1 MTLSLPLTK
10 PMNELNKQ
18 QRAELHQALLALH
31 EELVKLFENS
41 SDGAQPVSLDEPI
54 GRLSRM
60 DAMQQ
65 QSMVQANRRTAQTRL
80 TRIAAA
86 LRRHA
91 SGEYGLCMECEEQI
105 GYPRLKAQPEAPF
118 CINCQGSREARGV

>member
-1 MTLSLPLTK
+1 MS
-10 PMNELNKQ
+10 ELNEQ
-18 QRAELHQALLALH
+18 QFTELHQALLTLRK
-31 EELVKLFENS
+31 ELQQLLENS

-65 QSMVQANRRTAQTRL
+65 QSMVQANRRTTQTRL
-80 TRIAAA
+80 TRIEAA

-91 SGEYGLCMECEEQI
+91 SGDYGFCVECEEEI
-105 GYPRLKAQPEAPF
+105 GCARLQAQPEAPF
-118 CINCQGSREARGV
+118 CIDCQSNKEMRNA

>member
-1 MTLSLPLTK
+1 MNNLSEQEDE
-10 PMNELNKQ
+10 ELY
-18 QRAELHQALLALH
+18 RALLELR
-31 EELVKLFENS
+31 EELKLLLENS

-65 QSMVQANRRTAQTRL
+65 QSMVQANRRTTQTRL
-80 TRIAAA
+80 TKIESA

-91 SGEYGLCMECEEQI
+91 SDEYGLCVGCEEDI
-105 GYPRLKAQPEAPF
+105 GYARLKAQPEAPF
-118 CINCQGSREARGV
+118 CIDCQSNKETRNA

>member
-1 MTLSLPLTK
+1 MSDLT
-10 PMNELNKQ
+10 EQ
-18 QRAELHQALLALH
+18 QRTELHQALLALRT
-31 EELVKLFENS
+31 ELQQLLENS

-65 QSMVQANRRTAQTRL
+65 QSMVQANRRTTQTRL
-80 TRIAAA
+80 TRIETA

-91 SGEYGLCMECEEQI
+91 NDEYGCCVGCEEEI
-105 GYPRLKAQPEAPF
+105 GYARLKAQPEAPF
-118 CINCQGSREARGV
+118 CIDCQSNKESRNA

>member
-1 MTLSLPLTK
+1 MS
-10 PMNELNKQ
+10 ELNTQ
-18 QRAELHQALLALH
+18 QHEELHQALLVLR
-31 EELVKLFENS
+31 EELRQQLEDS

-80 TRIAAA
+80 TRIEAA
-86 LRRHA
+86 LRRHG
-91 SGEYGLCMECEEQI
+91 SEEYGLCVGCEEEI
-105 GYPRLKAQPEAPF
+105 GYARLKAQPEAPF
-118 CINCQGSREARGV
+118 CIDCQGNRETRGA

>member
-1 MTLSLPLTK
+1 
-10 PMNELNKQ
+10 MNELSVAE
-18 QRAELHQALLALH
+18 RAELHQALLLLH
-31 EELVKLFENS
+31 SELQQQLRDS
-41 SDGAQPVSLDEPI
+41 SDGAQPVSLDAPI

-80 TRIAAA
+80 TRVESA

-91 SGEYGLCMECEEQI
+91 SNEYGACMRCEEEI
-105 GYPRLKAQPEAPF
+105 GYARLKAQPEALF
-118 CINCQGSREARGV
+118 CIDCQSHQETRNA

>member
-1 MTLSLPLTK
+1 
-10 PMNELNKQ
+10 MNELSEQKKQ
-18 QRAELHQALLALH
+18 KLYNELLALRD
-31 EELVKLFENS
+31 ELQKLLADS

-80 TRIAAA
+80 TRIETA
-86 LRRHA
+86 LRRCA
-91 SGEYGLCMECEEQI
+91 NDDYGLCANCEEEI
-105 GYPRLKAQPEAPF
+105 GYARLKAQPEAPF
-118 CINCQGSREARGV
+118 CIDCQSSKETHSR

>member
-1 MTLSLPLTK
+1 
-10 PMNELNKQ
+10 MNELSEQQKQ
-18 QRAELHQALLALH
+18 ELHKELLDLRDELQKLLAD
-31 EELVKLFENS
+31 S

-80 TRIAAA
+80 TRIETA
-86 LRRHA
+86 LRRHE
-91 SGEYGLCMECEEQI
+91 SDEYGLCANCEEEI
-105 GYPRLKAQPEAPF
+105 RYARLKAHPEAPF
-118 CINCQGSREARGV
+118 CIECQSSKETRGA

>member
-1 MTLSLPLTK
+1 MDELS
-10 PMNELNKQ
+10 KQ
-18 QRAELHQALLALH
+18 QCAELHQSLLTLRT
-31 EELVKLFENS
+31 ELQQQLANS

-65 QSMVQANRRTAQTRL
+65 QSMVQANRRTTQMRL
-80 TRIAAA
+80 TRIEAA

-91 SGEYGLCMECEEQI
+91 NDEYGLCMECEEDI
-105 GYPRLKAQPEAPF
+105 GYARMKAQPEAPF
-118 CINCQGSREARGV
+118 CIDCQSNKETRNA

>member
-1 MTLSLPLTK
+1 
-10 PMNELNKQ
+10 MNELSQQ
-18 QRAELHQALLALH
+18 QRTELHQALQDLRD
-31 EELVKLFENS
+31 ELQQLLDDS
-41 SDGAQPVSLDEPI
+41 SAGAQPVSLDEPI

-80 TRIAAA
+80 VRIEAA
-86 LRRHA
+86 LRRF
-91 SGEYGLCMECEEQI
+91 SGNEYGLCVECEEEI

-118 CINCQGSREARGV
+118 CIECQNIKEQRNP

>member
-1 MTLSLPLTK
+1 
-10 PMNELNKQ
+10 MNELSEPQKQ
-18 QRAELHQALLALH
+18 ELHKELLDLRDELQKLLAD
-31 EELVKLFENS
+31 S

-80 TRIAAA
+80 TRIETA
-86 LRRHA
+86 LRRLA
-91 SGEYGLCMECEEQI
+91 NGDYGLCASCEEEI
-105 GYPRLKAQPEAPF
+105 GYARLKAQPEAPF
-118 CINCQGSREARGV
+118 CIDCQSNKETRSR

>member
-1 MTLSLPLTK
+1 
-10 PMNELNKQ
+10 MNELSKQ
-18 QRAELHQALLALH
+18 QQAELHQALLDLRM
-31 EELVKLFENS
+31 ELQQLLENS

-80 TRIAAA
+80 TRIEAA

-91 SGEYGLCMECEEQI
+91 GDEYGLCMGCEEDI
-105 GYPRLKAQPEAPF
+105 GYARLKAQPETPL
-118 CINCQGSREARGV
+118 CIDCQSHRETRNA